1 MENLVEEELT
11 SGSTSENPSILG
23 EDPLINS
30 EQKSRNGVN
39 DKDNSHVELLKSAN
53 GSHMVQYE
61 LRELF
66 LVEDREEADPLGF
79 KTLNGPLSCD
89 NGNLAKNGSVADK
102 EQNSGGGSGKE
113 IFYSGKSGPEGQGEL
128 KKSELG
134 KLPQKCMGQWD
145 SGLNKMVLTSL
156 QEGEAIQL
164 EKDPITNIY
173 FPCVEKEDMRS
184 ENVEA
189 YYLQK
194 GAVTKP
200 TRQRAKKTQS
210 QISETKKQV
219 TKRTRVSPGLGKS
232 TESHSGVI
240 GKRKLVDEDEDVIEE
255 QTKKGRKAILHIQ
268 DD

>member
-1 MENLVEEELT
+1 
-11 SGSTSENPSILG
+11 
-23 EDPLINS
+23 
-30 EQKSRNGVN
+30 
-39 DKDNSHVELLKSAN
+39 
-53 GSHMVQYE
+53 
-61 LRELF
+61 
-66 LVEDREEADPLGF
+66 
-79 KTLNGPLSCD
+79 
-89 NGNLAKNGSVADK
+89 
-102 EQNSGGGSGKE
+102 
-113 IFYSGKSGPEGQGEL
+113 
-128 KKSELG
+128 
-134 KLPQKCMGQWD
+134 MGQWD